1 MHSMRWTRR
10 FCWFA
15 VLAAAFAGLA
25 AAQPAAAQEVKLN
38 EVLRSLF
45 YAPQYVALRSGAFEQ
60 EGLKIAG
67 PKTTW
72 GVQAAV
78 TEVVSGNSNI
88 ALMGPEAAGLTQDAS
103 PDRRLVNFALLTN
116 GDGGFIL
123 SKTAM
128 PNFTIADLKGKTI
141 VTSGKGSTPALVL
154 VDLIKKAGLD
164 PNKDVTI
171 RNIPVS
177 ANIIPSYLEP
187 STNFAQAFEPMVVQA
202 VAENRGYRVASVGAL
217 AGPMPYTA
225 FMAPASYIEKNPAI
239 VQAFTN
245 AVYKGLIWTDT
256 HSPAEIAALIAPD
269 FKDVPV
275 ATVEAVIAEYKKVK
289 IWAPDPLLRPE
300 GMDQMMGL
308 MVDAGVSEA
317 AVSVRPDRQS
327 ELRPKGHSND
337 QAMSGRE
344 RIRGEGL
351 SYTYLTRIGE
361 TLALK
366 DLDLTIRDGEFCSIV
381 GPSGCGKST
390 LLGIISG
397 LLQPT
402 EGQVLLDGVSIR
414 GTHERVGILLQKD
427 HLFEWRTVLQNAELG
442 LEIRGRNTAE
452 ARRRAHQLL
461 ESYGLAGFENAYP
474 HQLSGGMR
482 QRVALIRTLATD
494 PDVLLLDEPFSA
506 LDYQTKLIL
515 ERDVHRIIR
524 EDKKTALLVTH
535 DIEEAVSMSDRV
547 IVLSGRP
554 AQVKNVYDIALTV
567 AAERTPM
574 NSRDAPE
581 FRGYCKSIWEDLD
594 IERRTL

>member
-1 MHSMRWTRR
+1 MRSMRLTRPFGR
-10 FCWFA
+10 IA
-15 VLAAAFAGLA
+15 VLAAACGWLM

-187 STNFAQAFEPMVVQA
+187 SANFAQAFEPMVVQA
-202 VAENRGYRVASVGAL
+202 VAENRGHRMASVARCRADTLYRVL
-217 AGPMPYTA
+217 
-225 FMAPASYIEKNPAI
+225 APASYIEKNLAVI
-239 VQAFTN
+239 QAFTN

-289 IWAPDPLLRPE
+289 IWAP
-300 GMDQMMGL
+300 
-308 MVDAGVSEA
+308 
-317 AVSVRPDRQS
+317 
-327 ELRPKGHSND
+327 
-337 QAMSGRE
+337 
-344 RIRGEGL
+344 IR
-351 SYTYLTRIGE
+351 
-361 TLALK
+361 
-366 DLDLTIRDGEFCSIV
+366 CCV
-381 GPSGCGKST
+381 
-390 LLGIISG
+390 
-397 LLQPT
+397 
-402 EGQVLLDGVSIR
+402 
-414 GTHERVGILLQKD
+414 
-427 HLFEWRTVLQNAELG
+427 
-442 LEIRGRNTAE
+442 
-452 ARRRAHQLL
+452 RRAWT
-461 ESYGLAGFENAYP
+461 
-474 HQLSGGMR
+474 R
-482 QRVALIRTLATD
+482 
-494 PDVLLLDEPFSA
+494 
-506 LDYQTKLIL
+506 
-515 ERDVHRIIR
+515 
-524 EDKKTALLVTH
+524 
-535 DIEEAVSMSDRV
+535 
-547 IVLSGRP
+547 
-554 AQVKNVYDIALTV
+554 
-567 AAERTPM
+567 
-574 NSRDAPE
+574 
-581 FRGYCKSIWEDLD
+581 
-594 IERRTL
+594 

>member
-1 MHSMRWTRR
+1 MRSMRLTRPFGR
-10 FCWFA
+10 IA
-15 VLAAAFAGLA
+15 VLAAAGGWLM

-239 VQAFTN
+239 IQAFTN

-317 AVSVRPDRQS
+317 TVPVRPDRQS

-461 ESYGLAGFENAYP
+461 ESYGLAGFEHAYP

-515 ERDVHRIIR
+515 ERDVHRIVR
-524 EDKKTALLVTH
+524 HDKKTALLVTH

-567 AAERTPM
+567 ASERTPM

-581 FRGYCKSIWEDLD
+581 FRTYCKSIWEDLD